1 MKGICII
8 VLAAGESSRMGQSK
22 QLLKV
27 DEETLLHRAVKTAL
41 AAEVDG
47 VLVVLGSDHEKHKL
61 ALQDQ
66 PVDYVINPYWQKGIG
81 SSIKIGLS
89 KLLTMKKPPDAV
101 LMMVCDQPFVTSDHL
116 CRMIEI
122 FNHTKKEVVASTYA
136 GTTGTPALFASSI
149 FNHLLNIGDNEGAKK
164 TINQSQSLAFVEL
177 EHGEI
182 DLDTPEDYNSFLQK
196 STDKS

>member
-66 PVDYVINPYWQKGIG
+66 PVDYVI
-81 SSIKIGLS
+81 
-89 KLLTMKKPPDAV
+89 
-101 LMMVCDQPFVTSDHL
+101 
-116 CRMIEI
+116 
-122 FNHTKKEVVASTYA
+122 
-136 GTTGTPALFASSI
+136 
-149 FNHLLNIGDNEGAKK
+149 
-164 TINQSQSLAFVEL
+164 
-177 EHGEI
+177 
-182 DLDTPEDYNSFLQK
+182 
-196 STDKS
+196 